1 MKKRL
6 YENYAYNTIYQLVM
20 LLQPV
25 ILTPFLTRVIGAEGI
40 GQYTYTHSVVTYFIL
55 LGTMGSNLY
64 AQREIAYVAKDK
76 QKRSRAFWEILLIR
90 CIMLAISLFIY
101 AIAEISLGR
110 YPVLFAVQS
119 IAIVAAG
126 VDITWYFQGQEQ
138 FGKIAR
144 RNLLVKL
151 IDAVVIL
158 LVVKDAE
165 DLWKYALITVVS
177 NLLGQLWLW
186 KDIRK
191 EIAAP
196 KVERLFFPQHLKG
209 MVHLF
214 LPQIATQIYLLLDKT
229 MIEIVTNNS
238 AETGYYEL
246 AQLIQRAGVTLI
258 TAFGTVTASRI
269 AGLKA
274 EGEEE
279 EIKNVLA
286 KSWEIVSYLGVP
298 VALGI
303 AAVASNLIPWFMGA
317 GYDRVSELL
326 ILFGPFILIIGM
338 SHISGIQYMVPMGM
352 QDKLTFSNVAGA
364 VINVVMNSILILK
377 YGAQGA
383 AIASVTTEAVVL
395 VIQYWYIRKVILKSR
410 VCAALLQSL
419 TCGVIMVFVV
429 EAAEKYWFT
438 EARIVNTILLVGMGA
453 VAYLGTNG
461 MLFGIR
467 KALQIR
473 YRKSHALR

>member
-196 KVERLFFPQHLKG
+196 KVERPFF
-209 MVHLF
+209 
-214 LPQIATQIYLLLDKT
+214 
-229 MIEIVTNNS
+229 
-238 AETGYYEL
+238 
-246 AQLIQRAGVTLI
+246 
-258 TAFGTVTASRI
+258 
-269 AGLKA
+269 
-274 EGEEE
+274 
-279 EIKNVLA
+279 
-286 KSWEIVSYLGVP
+286 
-298 VALGI
+298 
-303 AAVASNLIPWFMGA
+303 
-317 GYDRVSELL
+317 
-326 ILFGPFILIIGM
+326 
-338 SHISGIQYMVPMGM
+338 
-352 QDKLTFSNVAGA
+352 
-364 VINVVMNSILILK
+364 
-377 YGAQGA
+377 
-383 AIASVTTEAVVL
+383 
-395 VIQYWYIRKVILKSR
+395 
-410 VCAALLQSL
+410 
-419 TCGVIMVFVV
+419 
-429 EAAEKYWFT
+429 
-438 EARIVNTILLVGMGA
+438 
-453 VAYLGTNG
+453 
-461 MLFGIR
+461 
-467 KALQIR
+467 
-473 YRKSHALR
+473 